1 MYKNMIGLEAEFL
14 LRDGKG
20 NLVFPGNHGFG
31 YDEWPILGEI
41 RGDPADNT
49 PEAVANL
56 IRELYTAKLKAVNK
70 GLVVDLAGWATI
82 TPDKYK
88 EAMRKMGTK
97 VVPECKNIYGS
108 DIMDYDDRVVED
120 GKVKSVNISTG
131 LHIHFSSLETHV
143 LKIQEREEDIYE
155 PATLQFE
162 SLGPVTVYHKA
173 GTRVFSGSEREYHL
187 SRITKPVVEH
197 IVKAMDDLLP
207 SYTAGM
213 PKLKYRM
220 PGFYEV
226 KPHGFEYRSLPFSE
240 KVFEDLE
247 NITEFAFETLKSIN
261 L

>member
-82 TPDKYK
+82 T
-88 EAMRKMGTK
+88 
-97 VVPECKNIYGS
+97 
-108 DIMDYDDRVVED
+108 DYDDRVVED